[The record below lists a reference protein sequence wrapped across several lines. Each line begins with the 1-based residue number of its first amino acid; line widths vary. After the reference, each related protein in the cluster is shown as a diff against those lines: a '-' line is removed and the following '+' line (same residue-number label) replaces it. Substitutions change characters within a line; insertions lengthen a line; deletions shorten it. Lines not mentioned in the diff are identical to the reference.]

1 MSLRTRSTMP
11 SKMSSLLAAWL
22 YSDIASTPSS
32 WPSLRMVS
40 DPMPLWS
47 ARTTAARNTR
57 SLLRGTR
64 RSAFE
69 SVSVGIWL
77 LLARGTYNVSRWG

>member
-1 MSLRTRSTMP
+1 
-11 SKMSSLLAAWL
+11 MSSLLATWL

-40 DPMPLWS
+40 DSMPFWS
-47 ARTTAARNTR
+47 ARATAARNTR
-57 SLLRGTR
+57 SLLKGAR

-69 SVSVGIWL
+69 SVSVGIGI
-77 LLARGTYNVSRWG
+77 LLARGTYNVSHGG